1 MFTTRGIP
9 QIYYGTEILMAADK
23 ANGDGLLRCDY
34 PGGWQS
40 DLRNCFQNANRTARQ
55 REAFDYMQKLLQWRK
70 GNETIA
76 KGTLKHFA
84 PNKGIYAYE
93 RKYGNKSVTVFMNG
107 NDKEQSIDLTPYKEI
122 LPKASALD
130 VLTGTKVEL
139 GKELTL
145 SGRGILI
152 LEF

>member
-40 DLRNCFQNANRTARQ
+40 DLHNCFQNANRTARQ

-70 GNETIA
+70 GNEAIA

-84 PNKGIYAYE
+84 PNKGIYAY
-93 RKYGNKSVTVFMNG
+93 
-107 NDKEQSIDLTPYKEI
+107 
-122 LPKASALD
+122 ALD
-130 VLTGTKVEL
+130 VLTGTKIGL

>member
-1 MFTTRGIP
+1 MPYRASVA
-9 QIYYGTEILMAADK
+9 QYAR
-23 ANGDGLLRCDY
+23 ANNLN
-34 PGGWQS
+34 P
-40 DLRNCFQNANRTARQ
+40 N
-55 REAFDYMQKLLQWRK
+55 
-70 GNETIA
+70 
-76 KGTLKHFA
+76 LK
-84 PNKGIYAYE
+84 KE

-122 LPKASALD
+122 LPKTSALD

-139 GKELTL
+139 EKELTL

>member
-1 MFTTRGIP
+1 MRQLREDLPGLHHHC
-9 QIYYGTEILMAADK
+9 GKILRRRSSTVEK
-23 ANGDGLLRCDY
+23 EL
-34 PGGWQS
+34 W
-40 DLRNCFQNANRTARQ
+40 
-55 REAFDYMQKLLQWRK
+55 K
-70 GNETIA
+70 GNEAIA

-130 VLTGTKVEL
+130 VLTGTKVGL

>member
-1 MFTTRGIP
+1 
-9 QIYYGTEILMAADK
+9 
-23 ANGDGLLRCDY
+23 
-34 PGGWQS
+34 
-40 DLRNCFQNANRTARQ
+40 
-55 REAFDYMQKLLQWRK
+55 
-70 GNETIA
+70 
-76 KGTLKHFA
+76 
-84 PNKGIYAYE
+84 
-93 RKYGNKSVTVFMNG
+93 MNG